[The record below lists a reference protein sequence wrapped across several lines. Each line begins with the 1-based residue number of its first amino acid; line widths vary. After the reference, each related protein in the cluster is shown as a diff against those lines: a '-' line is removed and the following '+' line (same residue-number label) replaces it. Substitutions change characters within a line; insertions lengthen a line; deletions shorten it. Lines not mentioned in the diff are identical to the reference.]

1 MPTCS
6 YRPAAQLRQALLD
19 GAELALIDVREEADF
34 ARSHPLFAAN
44 LPLSKLELDIFRRV
58 PRLTTPITVYD
69 GGEGLAERAVERLQ
83 SWGYEDVALLEGG
96 LPGWQRSGGTLAW
109 IDAGLALE
117 HGETHLATPRSDR
130 YQRPYEG
137 TDNSPAAMQAYL
149 DWEFGLVEQ
158 LKRDG
163 THGFKVL

>member
-96 LPGWQRSGGTLAW
+96 LAAQRRRAVPGCEFAEQSVRRAGGERAAYPLAERRGS
-109 IDAGLALE
+109 AG
-117 HGETHLATPRSDR
+117 
-130 YQRPYEG
+130 
-137 TDNSPAAMQAYL
+137 AARWSTGGGCRRRAP
-149 DWEFGLVEQ
+149 F
-158 LKRDG
+158 R
-163 THGFKVL
+163 

>member
-69 GGEGLAERAVERLQ
+69 GGEGWRSGPLNACRAGATKMSPCWKAACRAGSAAAGTVSGRQFAEQSVRRAGGERAAYPFAERRGSE
-83 SWGYEDVALLEGG
+83 S
-96 LPGWQRSGGTLAW
+96 
-109 IDAGLALE
+109 
-117 HGETHLATPRSDR
+117 
-130 YQRPYEG
+130 
-137 TDNSPAAMQAYL
+137 AA
-149 DWEFGLVEQ
+149 
-158 LKRDG
+158 R
-163 THGFKVL
+163 

>member
-96 LPGWQRSGGTLAW
+96 PPGTLMLPG
-109 IDAGLALE
+109 IF
-117 HGETHLATPRSDR
+117 
-130 YQRPYEG
+130 
-137 TDNSPAAMQAYL
+137 M
-149 DWEFGLVEQ
+149 V
-158 LKRDG
+158 
-163 THGFKVL
+163 